1 MLGLD
6 IGTTR
11 IKAAVIDAAGVEHAA
26 ASVATPFSTSAG
38 GVDMEVAE
46 LERALAAVVGA
57 LGPIRERVVAV
68 GVAGMAES
76 GAPLRSGRPVG
87 PIIAWHDGRG
97 EKTVASLEARFGASL
112 PRWTGRRVRTVS
124 SLAKLG
130 WLIEHGIPAPDRW
143 LGVPELAL
151 FLLTGAE
158 ATEHSLAARTGA
170 YDVTV
175 LRFLPEVTAHV
186 LGGSGS
192 DPDRLFPPVRAAGVP
207 MGSVSDEA
215 AARYGI
221 PIGIPVTIAGHDHLA
236 AAAGLGGGPDDL
248 FNSVGTAET
257 VFRCVGSLP
266 DVERSL
272 QLDLAVTVWPGG
284 DAWGVLASAA
294 RSGLV
299 IDALTAHLGIDAA
312 RLDALAERP
321 VESVA
326 DHPAGDPVALGQ
338 GIEVPAGS
346 PGQMWEAT
354 LGALARRT
362 AAAAK
367 RVAAV
372 AGPHSRLIV
381 FGGGSRSSAWVRAKA
396 VALELPVVACSVS
409 EAAARGAA
417 LAAGVAAEWWTSIAA
432 APTPTLGR

>member
-1 MLGLD
+1 
-6 IGTTR
+6 
-11 IKAAVIDAAGVEHAA
+11 
-26 ASVATPFSTSAG
+26 
-38 GVDMEVAE
+38 
-46 LERALAAVVGA
+46 
-57 LGPIRERVVAV
+57 
-68 GVAGMAES
+68 
-76 GAPLRSGRPVG
+76 
-87 PIIAWHDGRG
+87 
-97 EKTVASLEARFGASL
+97 
-112 PRWTGRRVRTVS
+112 
-124 SLAKLG
+124 
-130 WLIEHGIPAPDRW
+130 
-143 LGVPELAL
+143 
-151 FLLTGAE
+151 
-158 ATEHSLAARTGA
+158 
-170 YDVTV
+170 
-175 LRFLPEVTAHV
+175 
-186 LGGSGS
+186 
-192 DPDRLFPPVRAAGVP
+192 

-215 AARYGI
+215 PARYGI

-236 AAAGLGGGPDDL
+236 AAAGLGGGPGDL

-312 RLDALAERP
+312 HLDALAER
-321 VESVA
+321 SVA
-326 DHPAGDPVALGQ
+326 SVTDHPAGDPVALGQ

-346 PGQMWEAT
+346 PREMWTAT

-432 APTPTLGR
+432 GPTPPLGR